1 MEVWHW
7 VVIAIAAPLLVWEI
21 QKPIDRSKRHK

>member
-7 VVIAIAAPLLVWEI
+7 VVIAIAAPLLVWEM
-21 QKPIDRSKRHK
+21 QKPIDRPRRK